1 MKVLAC
7 LSTTALHGSTSV
19 CLLFGGLLVQYLS
32 SKNTVRDAEID
43 GGLMAILYRDYFDSV
58 KIPTEINL
66 TQLFAYRSLTM
77 SHFGS

>member
-1 MKVLAC
+1 M
-7 LSTTALHGSTSV
+7 SALW
-19 CLLFGGLLVQYLS
+19 GLPVQYLS
-32 SKNTVRDAEID
+32 SENSVRDAEID